1 MRPTYETQSDRNWQT
16 QAKQKI
22 ESKLF
27 MLYGDSTVIEEGPFS
42 KHDFTIIANGCEAI
56 GEYKRRT
63 HKFGTYPDVTLSE
76 SKWNYLRKYRGSA
89 FIVFEFTDGV
99 YLGNVSIMPS
109 LTAKLGGR
117 TLKTRDP
124 FDIHMCVQIPIEY
137 LVPLRL
143 WVPEFI
149 QQTGQ

>member
-1 MRPTYETQSDRNWQT
+1 M
-16 QAKQKI
+16 
-22 ESKLF
+22 LF
-27 MLYGDSTVIEEGPFS
+27 GDSMVIEEGPFS
-42 KHDFTIIANGCEAI
+42 KHDFTIIADGCEAI

-76 SKWNYLRKYRGSA
+76 SKWNHLRKYKGSA

-99 YLGNVSIMPS
+99 YLGDVTNMPS
-109 LTAKLGGR
+109 LTAKMGGR
-117 TLKTRDP
+117 TLRTRDP

-143 WVPEFI
+143 WVPQFI